1 MVTQLWVY
9 EECYAKIQGT
19 LRART
24 CKATI
29 YLTLCSA
36 NEKGIAETIET
47 LSNYFKVL
55 PTGIAQTKE

>member
-1 MVTQLWVY
+1 ML
-9 EECYAKIQGT
+9 
-19 LRART
+19 
-24 CKATI
+24 
-29 YLTLCSA
+29 S

>member
-1 MVTQLWVY
+1 MATQLWVY
-9 EECYAKIQGT
+9 KVCCAKIQGT
-19 LRART
+19 LSACT
-24 CKATI
+24 CKETI